1 MLGQVES
8 GRLVGCSLMGYV
20 NTSLCDSCWWTSASL
35 QSPAR
40 PSLSGWPGACGP
52 CVGVGIGR
60 IVRVVG
66 LQKDMSDFRKVE
78 SERSLM
84 DKELQ

>member
-1 MLGQVES
+1 MLVDFRFASVPRRPALRS
-8 GRLVGCSLMGYV
+8 GRGPNG
-20 NTSLCDSCWWTSASL
+20 
-35 QSPAR
+35 
-40 PSLSGWPGACGP
+40 PS
-52 CVGVGIGR
+52 VGVDIDK

-66 LQKDMSDFRKVE
+66 LQKGMSDFGKIE

>member
-1 MLGQVES
+1 MLVDFRFAS
-8 GRLVGCSLMGYV
+8 VPRPALPSVG
-20 NTSLCDSCWWTSASL
+20 
-35 QSPAR
+35 
-40 PSLSGWPGACGP
+40 PGACGP
-52 CVGVGIGR
+52 CVGVDIDR

-66 LQKDMSDFRKVE
+66 LQKGMSDFRKIE